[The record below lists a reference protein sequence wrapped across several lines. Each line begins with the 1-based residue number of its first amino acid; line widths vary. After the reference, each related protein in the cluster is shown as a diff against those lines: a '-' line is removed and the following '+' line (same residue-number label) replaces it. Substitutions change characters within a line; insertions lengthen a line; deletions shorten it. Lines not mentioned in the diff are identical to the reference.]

1 MEISYRL
8 QQKAKNIEGIEQLP
22 YKACKFFCQGFYLLV
37 SYAFEI
43 IPKTLA
49 DNCGVNVIKI
59 VTALRQKHA
68 EENGVSYGIDGNKGV
83 IANMEEV
90 GVWEPIEVKV

>member
-1 MEISYRL
+1 
-8 QQKAKNIEGIEQLP
+8 
-22 YKACKFFCQGFYLLV
+22 V

-59 VTALRQKHA
+59 VTALR
-68 EENGVSYGIDGNKGV
+68 
-83 IANMEEV
+83 
-90 GVWEPIEVKV
+90 